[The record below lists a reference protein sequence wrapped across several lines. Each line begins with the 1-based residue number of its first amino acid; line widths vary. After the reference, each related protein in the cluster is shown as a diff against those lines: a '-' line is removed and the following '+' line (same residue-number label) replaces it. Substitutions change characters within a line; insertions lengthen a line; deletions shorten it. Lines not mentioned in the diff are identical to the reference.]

1 MSVPGFTFLSSWEC
15 GEAASGLPYPA
26 LFEVC
31 PGGMRMPVACSQPYG
46 ICPQGMQDM
55 PAACP
60 QPPWAMQV
68 TVTQASA
75 GAGLYQE
82 LLGIGTTE
90 CVTKLLEQGLAN

>member
-1 MSVPGFTFLSSWEC
+1 
-15 GEAASGLPYPA
+15 
-26 LFEVC
+26 
-31 PGGMRMPVACSQPYG
+31 MPVACSQPYG